1 MRPYI
6 HLHCR
11 ADALPVA
18 EDLVEVLR
26 AKDVPEG
33 GLGQEPGNGVKYF
46 IKKCREFKSCL
57 ILVKSKTN

>member
-46 IKKCREFKSCL
+46 IKKM
-57 ILVKSKTN
+57 